1 MDNGDLTIENI
12 SDKIEMIK
20 ELIEQ
25 LKKEREDDFTN
36 EKERNGI
43 KKEPVNNVSNNREIQ
58 RIQIR
63 LNNYNNKYD
72 HWMDQINNPKS
83 VEPAASALGESC
95 VVGSL
100 LVILSEIRRIRKF

>member
-1 MDNGDLTIENI
+1 MQEIDNGDLTIENI
-12 SDKIEMIK
+12 PFKIQMIK

-43 KKEPVNNVSNNREIQ
+43 TKEIQ
-58 RIQIR
+58 RIEIR

-72 HWMDQINNPKS
+72 WWKSIRDEELIKSYS
-83 VEPAASALGESC
+83 VEPVASAFGGIAAPLA
-95 VVGSL
+95 L
-100 LVILSEIRRIRKF
+100 NL

>member
-1 MDNGDLTIENI
+1 MELIDNGDLTIENI
-12 SDKIEMIK
+12 SYKIEMIK

-43 KKEPVNNVSNNREIQ
+43 TKEIQ
-58 RIQIR
+58 RIEIR

-72 HWMDQINNPKS
+72 HWMDKINKS
-83 VEPAASALGESC
+83 FNVEPAASALG
-95 VVGSL
+95 GIAPAL
-100 LVILSEIRRIRKF
+100 ALNL

>member
-1 MDNGDLTIENI
+1 MQGIDNGDLTIENI
-12 SDKIEMIK
+12 PFKIQMIK

-43 KKEPVNNVSNNREIQ
+43 TKEIQ
-58 RIQIR
+58 RIEIR

-72 HWMDQINNPKS
+72 WWKSIRDEELIKSYS
-83 VEPAASALGESC
+83 VEPVSSALGE
-95 VVGSL
+95 
-100 LVILSEIRRIRKF
+100 

>member
-1 MDNGDLTIENI
+1 
-12 SDKIEMIK
+12 MIK

-36 EKERNGI
+36 EKERTGTT
-43 KKEPVNNVSNNREIQ
+43 KEIQ

-72 HWMDQINNPKS
+72 WWKS
-83 VEPAASALGESC
+83 IRDEELIKSFNVEPAASALGE
-95 VVGSL
+95 
-100 LVILSEIRRIRKF
+100 

>member
-1 MDNGDLTIENI
+1 MQAIDNGDLTIENI
-12 SDKIEMIK
+12 SYKIEMIK

-43 KKEPVNNVSNNREIQ
+43 TKEIQ
-58 RIQIR
+58 RISIR

-72 HWMDQINNPKS
+72 WWKS
-83 VEPAASALGESC
+83 IRDEELVKTYSAEPVASALGE
-95 VVGSL
+95 
-100 LVILSEIRRIRKF
+100 

>member
-1 MDNGDLTIENI
+1 MELIDNGDLTIENI
-12 SDKIEMIK
+12 SYKIEMIK

-43 KKEPVNNVSNNREIQ
+43 TKEIQ
-58 RIQIR
+58 RIEIR

-72 HWMDQINNPKS
+72 WWKS
-83 VEPAASALGESC
+83 IRDEELIKSYSAEPVASALGE
-95 VVGSL
+95 
-100 LVILSEIRRIRKF
+100 

>member
-1 MDNGDLTIENI
+1 MQEIDNGDLTIENI
-12 SDKIEMIK
+12 PFKIQMIK

-43 KKEPVNNVSNNREIQ
+43 TKEIQ
-58 RIQIR
+58 KIQIR

-72 HWMDQINNPKS
+72 WWKS
-83 VEPAASALGESC
+83 TRDA
-95 VVGSL
+95 
-100 LVILSEIRRIRKF
+100 ILISS